1 MKKLRNVLAA
11 VAVILATP
19 AAAEVEL
26 SFYMGA
32 QTSPHSRMTGSF
44 NNGGGTTVVDRLI
57 TWEGKSFEAPPY
69 YGVKA
74 MYWRDSGWGFGVEMT
89 HAKAYASSADLT
101 ALGLDRLEFTDGHN
115 ILTANV
121 SRRWDGRWW
130 NGRLSPFVTGGLGVA
145 IPHVDAQPTGLARTF
160 GYQVTGPAAR
170 IGAGVSMELNA
181 RWDAYAEYQLTYSS
195 NKFDLD
201 SGGTLETD
209 LLTNALNIGITYG
222 F

>member
-1 MKKLRNVLAA
+1 MTRLRKILTAF
-11 VAVILATP
+11 AVILATP

-32 QTSPHSRMTGSF
+32 QTAPHSRLSGSADF
-44 NNGGGTTVVDRLI
+44 GGTPTAINRLI

-74 MYWRDSGWGFGVEMT
+74 MYWRDTGWGYGVEVT
-89 HAKAYASSADLT
+89 HAKAYASAADLT
-101 ALGLDRLEFTDGHN
+101 ALNFNRLEFTDGHN
-115 ILTANV
+115 IITANV

-130 NGRLSPFVTGGLGVA
+130 DGRLTPFVTGGIGVA
-145 IPHVDAQPTGLARTF
+145 IPHVDAEPNGETRTF

-170 IGAGVSMELNA
+170 IGAGVSMAINE
-181 RWDAYAEYQLTYSS
+181 RWAAFTEYQMTYSS
-195 NKFDLD
+195 NDFSLD
-201 SGGTLETD
+201 SGGSLQTNLV
-209 LLTNALNIGITYG
+209 TNAINFGITYG